1 MAGRGTYTDDITLP
15 RMVHAAFVQPPCA
28 CAHRA
33 PGYGAAARAPG
44 VVKVMTGAELAKM
57 CVGPVGTLTC
67 FLGQPAPQYP
77 MAVDR
82 KVSWHGEPVVMVVAE
97 TRALAEDAC
106 ELVAI
111 DWEEL
116 PVVAHKETALEPGTP
131 ARIPNSATTWRSARW
146 STPAAWTRSSRRP
159 TWWSRARSA
168 SGGTPP

>member
-1 MAGRGTYTDDITLP
+1 M
-15 RMVHAAFVQPPCA
+15 
-28 CAHRA
+28 
-33 PGYGAAARAPG
+33 
-44 VVKVMTGAELAKM
+44 K
-57 CVGPVGTLTC
+57 
-67 FLGQPAPQYP
+67 PAPQYP

-82 KVSWHGEPVVMVVAE
+82 VRWHGEPVVMVVAE

-116 PVVAHKETALEPGTP
+116 PVVAHKETALEPGTL
-131 ARIPNSATTWRSARW
+131 ARCIPNSATTWRSARW